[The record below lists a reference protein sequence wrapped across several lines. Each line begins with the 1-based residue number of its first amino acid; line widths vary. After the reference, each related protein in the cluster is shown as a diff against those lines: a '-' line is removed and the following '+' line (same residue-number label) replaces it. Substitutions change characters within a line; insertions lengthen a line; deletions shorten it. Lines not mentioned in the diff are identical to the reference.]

1 MQSIN
6 SVMNRHSH
14 RSNLCLYQ
22 KIVLAFSL
30 LLLAVYYVYELEPSW
45 IEVRSV
51 SLSLPHLAP
60 AFSGYRIIQLSDI
73 HANRRMTAQRIQ
85 KIVDQVNQLSP
96 DLVVLTGDFVT
107 ANAQKFVPNLLA
119 LKALTPVDKTLAVLG
134 NHDAWTDPD
143 LVQNT
148 LGAAGIDVLSNQV
161 VTLKRSSAQL
171 HIAGVDDIWAQRDR
185 LNEVLAALP
194 AKGAAILLAHEP
206 DFADTSAATGRFDLQ
221 LSGHSHGGQIHIPF
235 MKRVLPPLA
244 YKYPLG
250 QYQVG
255 SMIQYTNRGL
265 GSSGIPIR
273 FNCRPEIT
281 IFTLKNA

>member
-1 MQSIN
+1 MP
-6 SVMNRHSH
+6 R
-14 RSNLCLYQ
+14 RRPKLLYQ
-22 KIVLAFSL
+22 KIALAFSI
-30 LLLAVYYVYELEPSW
+30 LLLAFYYVYDLEPNW
-45 IEVRSV
+45 IEVRTI

-60 AFSGYRIIQLSDI
+60 EFTGYRIIQLSDI
-73 HANRRMTAQRIQ
+73 HADPRMTAQRIQ
-85 KIVDQVNQLSP
+85 KVVGRVNEMHP

-107 ANAQKFVPNLLA
+107 RNPEKFAPNLSV
-119 LKALTPVDKTLAVLG
+119 LKALRPVDKMVAVLG
-134 NHDAWTDPD
+134 NHDVWTNPE
-143 LVQNT
+143 LIQQT
-148 LGAAGIDVLSNQV
+148 LETAGIEVLNNRV
-161 VTLKRSSAQL
+161 VTLARPSAQL
-171 HIAGVDDIWAQRDR
+171 HIAGVGDVWAKRDR
-185 LNEVLAALP
+185 INEVLAALP
-194 AKGAAILLAHEP
+194 ITGAAILLAHEP

-221 LSGHSHGGQIHIPF
+221 LSGHSHGGQIHLPF

>member
-1 MQSIN
+1 MP
-6 SVMNRHSH
+6 
-14 RSNLCLYQ
+14 RSRLKLRFYQ
-22 KIVLAFSL
+22 KIALALSI
-30 LLLAVYYVYELEPSW
+30 LLLAVYYVHDLEPSW
-45 IEVRSV
+45 IEVRTV

-60 AFSGYRIIQLSDI
+60 EFSGYRIVQLSDI
-73 HANRRMTAQRIQ
+73 HADRWMTAQRIQ
-85 KIVDQVNQLSP
+85 KIVGRVNEMRP

-107 ANAQKFVPNLLA
+107 RNAEQFAPSLA
-119 LKALTPVDKTLAVLG
+119 VLNELHPVDKTLAVLG
-134 NHDAWTDPD
+134 NHDAWTNPD
-143 LVQNT
+143 LIQQTLETAGVQ
-148 LGAAGIDVLSNQV
+148 VLNNRS
-161 VTLKRSSAQL
+161 VTLERPSAQL
-171 HIAGVDDIWAQRDR
+171 HVAGVDDIWAGRDR

-194 AKGAAILLAHEP
+194 ANGAAILLAHEP

-221 LSGHSHGGQIHIPF
+221 LSGHSHGGQIHLPF
-235 MKRVLPPLA
+235 IKRVLPPLA